1 MHGGDTL
8 SSSTMFRSNAGD
20 LVLGKALN
28 HCSHRSRMSHVSKQ
42 SSFIL
47 DGLDAARSPALEIH
61 PLQVLAKTSLI
72 AVFDAD
78 LKLADE
84 FFKEPL
90 HSLEPHTLK
99 AFLICF

>member
-1 MHGGDTL
+1 
-8 SSSTMFRSNAGD
+8 
-20 LVLGKALN
+20 
-28 HCSHRSRMSHVSKQ
+28 MSHVSKQ

-90 HSLEPHTLK
+90 HSLEPHTLM